1 MNVTSP
7 IGKGGRE
14 VWQTGS
20 WPFWALNRIGAIE
33 VSSKRERLSIN
44 PIWWLQLVTAQRLLY
59 SNGLGSYITWKAR
72 QGFWS
77 MSQSIITWNKPHPGS
92 DGRDT
97 KQTFYSFQNKPLSQS
112 INVRTTFYAVM
123 ITVHGI
129 CWSNVSLGT
138 CLYLKAFKLEVG
150 SVLKSD
156 KYHSNVQSLE
166 RRVLTAQNL
175 QSTISSAEHKRVS
188 SFPPIEIGLRFL
200 SSYNS
205 DFFFKTKLD
214 LIWNFCPPKFT
225 Q

>member
-1 MNVTSP
+1 MVAPTRNSTKATVLKRIRLIYHLESLARFFEACPNPLLHETNHTLAPMGETRNKLFTHFRTSP
-7 IGKGGRE
+7 
-14 VWQTGS
+14 
-20 WPFWALNRIGAIE
+20 
-33 VSSKRERLSIN
+33 
-44 PIWWLQLVTAQRLLY
+44 
-59 SNGLGSYITWKAR
+59 
-72 QGFWS
+72 
-77 MSQSIITWNKPHPGS
+77 
-92 DGRDT
+92 
-97 KQTFYSFQNKPLSQS
+97 SQS

>member
-1 MNVTSP
+1 
-7 IGKGGRE
+7 
-14 VWQTGS
+14 
-20 WPFWALNRIGAIE
+20 
-33 VSSKRERLSIN
+33 
-44 PIWWLQLVTAQRLLY
+44 
-59 SNGLGSYITWKAR
+59 
-72 QGFWS
+72 
-77 MSQSIITWNKPHPGS
+77 
-92 DGRDT
+92 
-97 KQTFYSFQNKPLSQS
+97 
-112 INVRTTFYAVM
+112 M
-123 ITVHGI
+123 ITVHRI

-205 DFFFKTKLD
+205 DFFQNQTGFHLEFLSSKIYTIIFQTKLD
-214 LIWNFCPPKFT
+214 LVWNCLSCGLNIFPPKPNWIWFGNGHWIKCSCCSTLHWGKAFLFLDAAAKEALVLPT
-225 Q
+225 QAVAWNTLGKALVLASAGIPP